1 MIVRK
6 ILKSCMMMGAVVAV
20 FSLLVAGCDK
30 PDEALK
36 RAEDAIQK
44 AKDAGAYE
52 YAADKMESAEQALAD
67 GKDQV
72 ESYQYQQAL
81 ESFIEAYNL
90 AMEAYN
96 IALAALKGEEPPPPP
111 PPPTYVPPPPPTVG
125 SHTVVRGDCLWW
137 IAESRDAY
145 SDPFQWPLIYDANRD
160 EIDSAA
166 RSSGLPHMR
175 SDGWAHWIF
184 PGQEFDVPMDVST
197 EDIKNARRRAGAPD
211 PYLPPGR

>member
-1 MIVRK
+1 MRK
-6 ILKSCMMMGAVVAV
+6 ILKSCLMTVAATV
-20 FSLLVAGCDK
+20 ALCLLIGGCDK
-30 PDEALK
+30 PDEAMK

-52 YAADKMESAEQALAD
+52 YAPDKMKSAEQALDD

-72 ESYQYQQAL
+72 GSYQYNKAL
-81 ESFIEAYNL
+81 ESFTEAYKL

-111 PPPTYVPPPPPTVG
+111 PPAYVPPPPPPSVG
-125 SHTVVRGDCLWW
+125 THTVVRGDCLWW

-184 PGQEFDVPMDVST
+184 PGQEFDVPTDVST
-197 EDIKNARRRAGAPD
+197 EDIKNARRRAGAPN